1 MASNAM
7 NTTNTSIA
15 RQAILDSICCPITGQ
30 PMKDPVQGNDGH
42 TYERDAITKWLTEKK
57 ALSPMTNQPM
67 TVDNL
72 KVNANIRY
80 LCDQY
85 HSGAFGTTNY
95 KKDVIVKNT
104 PEHKISCQAFRYQ
117 MEIDGSSKSNLHF
130 KFNVDG
136 VEYLTK
142 DNTPPSDIVLVVDRS
157 GSTDT
162 AVEAQGEGGTKIE
175 VGYSILDIIKHAVKT
190 VAHSVREC
198 DRIAVVIFDNSVE
211 TIVPLQNMTE
221 INRASLCARIE
232 TIRPG
237 GTTNLY
243 GGIIEANKILQQ
255 RDVKTHNTAIL
266 ALTDGQPNVRPSRGE
281 VHSLGKMFN
290 QNLLEAPIHTFG
302 FGYNLERGLL
312 YDIAKV
318 TNATTGHIPD
328 GGMIGTVFSNYLAM
342 ILTTACTNIKL
353 HIKSN
358 TPDTFITKPFVGDLP
373 YHLSDDNSELTIEV
387 GSLQIQQSRDVCV
400 FTNNEETIEYYYTY
414 DNVGKTHHIN
424 DRILIKDYEFQ
435 LPLNEH
441 QHLVNVDEY
450 QYQYLRLQISEWLRK
465 AINVAVT
472 RDSKRI
478 VYINIINQLE
488 SWPMGLH
495 TEKNIEKVK
504 ALLDTIKDQV
514 YLAIGSQEKEH
525 TNYYNKWGEFYLD
538 QLSTAL
544 LKQYTPNFKDKACMV
559 FGGECSKQ
567 FMEYAADTFDNLPP
581 PKPTKQVYDHHTRSY
596 RGGTGVA
603 SMATYNN
610 ASGGCWTGD
619 SMILMFDGSSKR
631 ADEIKKG
638 DSIITHTSSINVVDG
653 PGTTVTN
660 VLCVVETKIP
670 NGKIKL
676 CTIPSSHP
684 SGGLKITEWHPIKT
698 NASNWSFPNKIA
710 PSEVEECT
718 SIFNLILPNG
728 HIPVINN
735 IPVISLGHGYDNS
748 ILKHP
753 YFGTRKVIDDLSKV
767 KGFSNGHVIIYPN
780 WFKREGPP
788 LDNSGINTISQII
801 DPESKPEYNDIVEIL
816 YSAK

>member
-1 MASNAM
+1 MASNAT
-7 NTTNTSIA
+7 NTTIA

-42 TYERDAITKWLTEKK
+42 TYERSAITKWLTEKK

-85 HSGAFGTTNY
+85 HSGAFGISNY
-95 KKDVIVKNT
+95 KKNVIVNDK
-104 PEHKISCQAFRYQ
+104 PEHKISCQAFRFPI
-117 MEIDGSSKSNLHF
+117 ERRAPVKSNLHF
-130 KFNVDG
+130 KFNVDN
-136 VEYLTK
+136 VENLTK

-211 TIVPLQNMTE
+211 TIVPLQNMNE
-221 INRASLCARIE
+221 INRASLCGRIE
-232 TIRPG
+232 HIRPG

-255 RDVKTHNTAIL
+255 RDDKTHNTAIL

-281 VHSLGKMFN
+281 VSSLCKMYDEK
-290 QNLLEAPIHTFG
+290 LLEAPVHTFG

-358 TPDTFITKPFVGDLP
+358 TPDTFITKPFRGDLP
-373 YHLSDDNSELTIEV
+373 YHLSNDDKELTIEV
-387 GSLQIQQSRDVCV
+387 GSLQFQQSRDICV
-400 FTNNEETIEYYYTY
+400 FVNNEEPIEYYYSY
-414 DNVGKTHHIN
+414 DIGGKTHHLN
-424 DRILIKDYEFQ
+424 DIAGWQGPTTVANTDID
-435 LPLNEH
+435 
-441 QHLVNVDEY
+441 DY
-450 QYQYLRLQISEWLRK
+450 QYQILRLSICDSLRK
-465 AINVAVT
+465 AIKSDKDYK
-472 RDSKRI
+472 RSIYDSI
-478 VYINIINQLE
+478 IDLININLSKQNIYCI
-488 SWPMGLH
+488 
-495 TEKNIEKVK
+495 KNADKVK

-525 TNYYNKWGEFYLD
+525 ANYYNKWGEFYLD

-596 RGGTGVA
+596 TCGTGVA

-610 ASGGCWTGD
+610 ASGGCWAPD
-619 SMILMFDGSSKR
+619 SQILMFDGSSKR

-638 DSIITHTSSINVVDG
+638 DVIMTYDSSNPIDEFGAVQVSMV
-653 PGTTVTN
+653 P

-670 NGKIKL
+670 GGKIKM
-676 CTIPSSHP
+676 CTLPS
-684 SGGLKITEWHPIKT
+684 GLKITPWHPVKID
-698 NASNWSFPNKIA
+698 AQNWVFPNTIA
-710 PSEVEECT
+710 SPEIEEYN
-718 SIFNLILPNG
+718 SIFNLILPCG
-728 HIPVINN
+728 HIPVISKTPC
-735 IPVISLGHGYDNS
+735 ITLGHGYTEG
-748 ILKHP
+748 ILRHP
-753 YFGTRKVIDDLSKV
+753 YFGTRKVIDDLSKI
-767 KGFSNGHVIIYPN
+767 KGFQDGHIMIYPN

-788 LDNSGINTISQII
+788 LDESGVNTINKIE
-801 DPESKPEYNDIVEIL
+801 DPQSIFEVENVIQVI

>member
-1 MASNAM
+1 MAANAT
-7 NTTNTSIA
+7 NTTIA

-42 TYERDAITKWLTEKK
+42 TYERSAITKWLTEKK

-117 MEIDGSSKSNLHF
+117 MEIDGIPKSNLHF
-130 KFNVDG
+130 KFNVDH
-136 VEYLTK
+136 VENLTK

-162 AVEAQGEGGTKIE
+162 AVEAQGEDGTKIE

-221 INRASLCARIE
+221 INRASLCGRIE
-232 TIRPG
+232 NIRPG

-243 GGIIEANKILQQ
+243 GGITQANKILQQ
-255 RDVKTHNTAIL
+255 RDDKTRNTAIL

-281 VHSLGKMFN
+281 VSSLSKMYELN
-290 QNLLEAPIHTFG
+290 QLEAPVHTFG
-302 FGYNLERGLL
+302 FGYHLEKGLL

-353 HIKSN
+353 HIKTN
-358 TPDTFITKPFVGDLP
+358 TPDTFIAKPVVGDLP
-373 YHLSDDNSELTIEV
+373 YHFYNDHNDLTIEV
-387 GSLQIQQSRDVCV
+387 GSLQFQQSRDICV
-400 FTNNEETIEYYYTY
+400 FINNQEPIEYYYTY
-414 DNVGKTHHIN
+414 DIGGKIN
-424 DRILIKDYEFQ
+424 H
-435 LPLNEH
+435 LNDISGWQGPTTVDETD
-441 QHLVNVDEY
+441 VNVDDY
-450 QYQYLRLQISEWLRK
+450 QYQILRLNICDSLRK
-465 AINVAVT
+465 AIKS
-472 RDSKRI
+472 DKDYKRSI
-478 VYINIINQLE
+478 YDAIIDLINLNRI
-488 SWPMGLH
+488 
-495 TEKNIEKVK
+495 KNDDKVK

-525 TNYYNKWGEFYLD
+525 ANYYNKWGEFYLD

-638 DSIITHTSSINVVDG
+638 DSIITHTSSDNVVDG

-676 CTIPSSHP
+676 CTVPSSHP
-684 SGGLKITEWHPIKT
+684 SGGLKITEWHPVKT
-698 NASNWSFPNKIA
+698 DVSNWSFPNRIA

-767 KGFSNGHVIIYPN
+767 NGFSNGHVIIYPS

-801 DPESKPEYNDIVEIL
+801 NPESKSEYDDIVEIL

>member
-1 MASNAM
+1 MAANAT
-7 NTTNTSIA
+7 NTTIA

-42 TYERDAITKWLTEKK
+42 TYERSAITKWLTEKK

-95 KKDVIVKNT
+95 KKNVIVKNT
-104 PEHKISCQAFRYQ
+104 PEHQISCQAFRYQ
-117 MEIDGSSKSNLHF
+117 MEIDGSPKSNLHF
-130 KFNVDG
+130 KFNVDH
-136 VEYLTK
+136 VENLTK

-162 AVEAQGEGGTKIE
+162 AVEAQGEDGTKIE

-198 DRIAVVIFDNSVE
+198 DRVAVIIFDNSVE

-221 INRASLCARIE
+221 INRASLCGRIE
-232 TIRPG
+232 NIHPG

-243 GGIIEANKILQQ
+243 GGIIEANRILQH
-255 RDVKTHNTAIL
+255 RDDKTRNTAIL

-281 VHSLGKMFN
+281 VSSLSKMYELN
-290 QNLLEAPIHTFG
+290 QLEAPVHTFG
-302 FGYNLERGLL
+302 FGYHLEKGLL

-353 HIKSN
+353 HIKTN
-358 TPDTFITKPFVGDLP
+358 TLDTFIAKPVIGDLP
-373 YHLSDDNSELTIEV
+373 YYFSNNHNDLTIEV
-387 GSLQIQQSRDVCV
+387 GSLQFQQSRDICV
-400 FTNNEETIEYYYTY
+400 FINNQEPIEYYYTY
-414 DNVGKTHHIN
+414 DIGGKIN
-424 DRILIKDYEFQ
+424 H
-435 LPLNEH
+435 LNDISGW
-441 QHLVNVDEY
+441 QSPTTVDETDVDVDDY
-450 QYQYLRLQISEWLRK
+450 QYQILRLNICDSLRK
-465 AINVAVT
+465 AIKS
-472 RDSKRI
+472 DKDYKRSI
-478 VYINIINQLE
+478 YDAIIDLINLNRI
-488 SWPMGLH
+488 
-495 TEKNIEKVK
+495 KNIEKVK
-504 ALLDTIKDQV
+504 ALLETIKDQV

-525 TNYYNKWGEFYLD
+525 ANYYNKWGEFYLD

-581 PKPTKQVYDHHTRSY
+581 PKPTKKVYDHHTRSY

-631 ADEIKKG
+631 TDEIKKG
-638 DSIITHTSSINVVDG
+638 DVIMTYDSSNPIDEFGAVQVSMV
-653 PGTTVTN
+653 P

-670 NGKIKL
+670 GGKIKM
-676 CTIPSSHP
+676 CTLSS
-684 SGGLKITEWHPIKT
+684 GLKITPWHPVKID
-698 NASNWSFPNKIA
+698 AQNWVFPNTIA
-710 PSEVEECT
+710 SPEIEEYN
-718 SIFNLILPNG
+718 SIFNLVLPSG
-728 HIPVINN
+728 HIPVISNTPC
-735 IPVISLGHGYDNS
+735 ITLGHGYTEG
-748 ILKHP
+748 ILRHP
-753 YFGTRKVIDDLSKV
+753 YFGTRKVIDDLSKIR
-767 KGFSNGHVIIYPN
+767 GFQDGHIIIYPH
-780 WFKREGPP
+780 WFKRQGPP
-788 LDNSGINTISQII
+788 LDNSGINTINKIE
-801 DPESKPEYNDIVEIL
+801 DPDSPFELDNVVEVI